1 MVNVVIMRHG
11 EAQPQAAD
19 DSQRTLT
26 AQGQAEVKQV
36 AAWLAEHYAAFDYI
50 WVSPY
55 IRTQQTAALMLEAQ
69 PAKCKLL
76 VNAGLVPEGMA
87 GEILDQYDLLL
98 AEQPEARVLMVSHM
112 PLVSFLVEAFTQ
124 PGQAPIFST
133 AALSCIDYNPTRG
146 GRLAEQHS
154 PLDLPVL

>member
-19 DSQRTLT
+19 DSQRMLT
-26 AQGQAEVKQV
+26 AQGQAEVKHM
-36 AAWLAEHYAAFDYI
+36 AAWLAEHYAAFDYM

-55 IRTQQTAALMLEAQ
+55 IRTRQTAALLQETQAT
-69 PAKCKLL
+69 KCQLQ
-76 VNAGLVPEGMA
+76 VNSSLVPEGIA
-87 GEILDQYDLLL
+87 AEILDQYDLLL
-98 AEQPEARVLMVSHM
+98 AEQPNAKVLLVSHM

-133 AALSCIDYNPTRG
+133 AGVSCIDYHPARG
-146 GRLAEQHS
+146 GKLIEQHS
-154 PLDLPVL
+154 PLDVSVL